1 MNLYLPIKI
10 ALRCIIH
17 QRSGRFAGFIALLS
31 VIGIAIGVGALITVS
46 TVMQSLQGRLKSTVL
61 NNTPHIT
68 VYTTPDHMR
77 DLLKLPH
84 VNAAAPFINRTA
96 VVKSGDDVA
105 LVNVQG
111 LDAKNLFIVSDSHTE
126 NFLPRSMPGTG
137 SYALIADAALFNR
150 FHFVFDQK
158 IKLISTVNA
167 RYTPAGLTPSSR
179 IFTLIDYQPSLRD
192 TLILNAVGDL
202 EDVRRLFRLKDSEVC
217 VRLWLDDPMNFEE
230 TEKALQAMNLN
241 FEDWRSQQ
249 GDFFRSVAM
258 EKLSMT
264 IMLCLIVIVAAFN
277 ILSSLSMSV
286 SSRIHD
292 IAVLKTLGMR
302 SSSILYSF
310 MLQGLILG
318 GAGALIGIALGII
331 LSLNSNALLI
341 LLGVPAG
348 NSLPVSPD
356 PIRIFVI
363 AISAVLLSLICTLYP
378 AIKAASADPASNLNK
393 A

>member
-1 MNLYLPIKI
+1 M
-10 ALRCIIH
+10 
-17 QRSGRFAGFIALLS
+17 
-31 VIGIAIGVGALITVS
+31 
-46 TVMQSLQGRLKSTVL
+46 
-61 NNTPHIT
+61 
-68 VYTTPDHMR
+68 
-77 DLLKLPH
+77 
-84 VNAAAPFINRTA
+84 
-96 VVKSGDDVA
+96 
-105 LVNVQG
+105 
-111 LDAKNLFIVSDSHTE
+111 
-126 NFLPRSMPGTG
+126 
-137 SYALIADAALFNR
+137 
-150 FHFVFDQK
+150 
-158 IKLISTVNA
+158 
-167 RYTPAGLTPSSR
+167 
-179 IFTLIDYQPSLRD
+179 
-192 TLILNAVGDL
+192 
-202 EDVRRLFRLKDSEVC
+202 
-217 VRLWLDDPMNFEE
+217 
-230 TEKALQAMNLN
+230 
-241 FEDWRSQQ
+241 
-249 GDFFRSVAM
+249 
-258 EKLSMT
+258 
-264 IMLCLIVIVAAFN
+264 AAFN

-363 AISAVLLSLICTLYP
+363 AISAVLLSLICTIYP